1 MRKIKILTDSTA
13 DLSKELLQQYD
24 IDVLPLYVN
33 IDNKAYRDLYD
44 LNACEMY
51 ELAEKTGSHPKTS
64 TSSIQE
70 MYDFFMK
77 YIKEDQDVIFSG
89 IAKGMSS
96 SFQYAHMVNDM
107 IEEKHPE
114 YAGRLHIVDS
124 ANLSTGIG
132 LLLLKMAK
140 WRNDGLTVEEI
151 VEKAEE
157 IKPKIRAQFCVEGLD
172 YLHKGGRCSATSKI
186 FGTMLRIKPMIKVV
200 DGKMGVWKKP
210 IGSFKKALGIMV
222 DEFLECFD
230 NVDKEF
236 VFITHSEGSQH
247 ADYIRTKIAQVTDQI
262 ENLYETKAGCV
273 ISSHCGK
280 GTIGILYIMK

>member
-1 MRKIKILTDSTA
+1 MREIKILTDSTA
-13 DLSKELLQQYD
+13 DLSLELLKQHD
-24 IDVLPLYVN
+24 IDILPLYVN
-33 IDNKAYRDLYD
+33 IDNKAYRDCLD
-44 LNACEMY
+44 LNAKEMY
-51 ELAEKTGSHPKTS
+51 EIASRTGSHPKTS
-64 TSSIQE
+64 TASIQE
-70 MYDFFMK
+70 IYDFFMK
-77 YIKEDQDVIFSG
+77 YLKEDKEIIFTG

-96 SFQYAHMVNDM
+96 SYQYAYMVNDM

-114 YAGRLHIVDS
+114 YAGRLHIIDS

-132 LLLLKMAK
+132 LLVLKIAK
-140 WRNDGLTVEEI
+140 WKAEGNTVDEI

-157 IKPKIRAQFCVEGLD
+157 IKPKIRAQFCIEGLD
-172 YLHKGGRCSATSKI
+172 YLHKGGRCSSTSKI
-186 FGTMLRIKPMIKVV
+186 FGTMLRIKPMIKVI

-230 NVDKEF
+230 DIDKEF

-247 ADYIRTKIAQVTDQI
+247 AEYIRSKIAGVTDQI